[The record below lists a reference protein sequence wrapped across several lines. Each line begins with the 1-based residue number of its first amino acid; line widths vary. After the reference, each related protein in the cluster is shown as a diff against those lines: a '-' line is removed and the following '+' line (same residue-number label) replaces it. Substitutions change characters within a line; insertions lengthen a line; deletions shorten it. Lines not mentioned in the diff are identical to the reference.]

1 MAQIEVHMETQEK
14 RKPIKTPR
22 VVPSKADMLMK
33 GEINHMVP
41 TIPISTHN
49 MATKIEDEPLPWY
62 LFNALIDL
70 YTGEILQYKYLM
82 KLKDKKRDLWK
93 NIPSKEFGRLA
104 DGFPGKVKKGTNNI
118 RFFACNNIPVIY
130 TITYSHIVVNVK
142 TQKEDPILLRLTV
155 GGNRI
160 EYPGKLTT
168 KTSYLTTLKIHIN
181 YVIST

>member
-62 LFNALIDL
+62 LVNEVVDS
-70 YTGEILQYKYLM
+70 YTWEILHYKYLM
-82 KLKDKKRDLWK
+82 PAK
-93 NIPSKEFGRLA
+93 
-104 DGFPGKVKKGTNNI
+104 
-118 RFFACNNIPVIY
+118 
-130 TITYSHIVVNVK
+130 
-142 TQKEDPILLRLTV
+142 
-155 GGNRI
+155 
-160 EYPGKLTT
+160 
-168 KTSYLTTLKIHIN
+168 
-181 YVIST
+181 